1 MVHDR
6 SFLLPFILAFAL
18 LLPLVGCG
26 GSDRDASKEESS
38 LETAADGD
46 DTLDVPVAEID
57 SIVGRYYSA
66 ADSLGKIFTSITTA
80 DDVGSHAAEI
90 ERLHAEINEFDKLTV
105 RYGDI
110 VLQRMSAISDDGAF
124 DRLLSA
130 RERLKGLPTVY
141 EAIKGVEEPITD
153 VDEVDASTTSDT
165 GTVATEGG
173 E

>member
-1 MVHDR
+1 
-6 SFLLPFILAFAL
+6 
-18 LLPLVGCG
+18 
-26 GSDRDASKEESS
+26 
-38 LETAADGD
+38 
-46 DTLDVPVAEID
+46 
-57 SIVGRYYSA
+57 
-66 ADSLGKIFTSITTA
+66 
-80 DDVGSHAAEI
+80 
-90 ERLHAEINEFDKLTV
+90 
-105 RYGDI
+105 
-110 VLQRMSAISDDGAF
+110 MSAISDDGAF